1 MKKLY
6 IVLLASV
13 LFLSCSDDEPAVVQ
27 GTPMA
32 SIGNI
37 TYDIG
42 AITSTSVTIEF
53 TAIDFTSD
61 GSQFKLEIWHKKPAD
76 SDWTIKDITNAASE
90 SEHLVDGLELAT
102 KYVIKPVFTI
112 GELVKEGAE
121 TSITTLPFKSIERKD
136 FIFEEI
142 LLLSNDTSVDFQA
155 FESEP
160 SFYLKYANDS
170 IQMTYTAIS
179 KDSLLIAFQANNSLF
194 FEGNEGYVEKVDTSI
209 SFQFKD
215 YYEEDWKT
223 MEIFNR
229 QPKIESLVSQNVV
242 TCTDLDHT
250 KLRFDGLFWNARA
263 SLDILLEADEY
274 TISIKNVQDPAIST
288 PVFTKSDF
296 IENVAEAC
304 ETGFDI
310 LLELPVQNR
319 FHSGSSLWI
328 SFPMNLLPEG
338 NYQLHFSAFKNDE
351 THTAEPLEFVL
362 SYE

>member
-6 IVLLASV
+6 IGLLASV

-42 AITSTSVTIEF
+42 AITSSSVIIEF
-53 TAIDFTSD
+53 TSIDFTSD
-61 GSQFKLEIWHKKPAD
+61 GSPFVLEIWHKKPSD

-102 KYVIKPVFTI
+102 KYTIKPVFAI

-121 TSITTLPFKSIERKD
+121 TNITTLPFKSVERKD
-136 FIFEEI
+136 FKFEQI
-142 LLLSNDTSVDFQA
+142 LLLSNDTTVDFLA

-170 IQMTYTAIS
+170 IPMMYDAIS
-179 KDSLLIAFQANNSLF
+179 KDSLLIAFQADNSLF
-194 FEGNEGYVEKVDTSI
+194 FDANEAYVENINATI

-229 QPKIESLVSQNVV
+229 QPKIDAMALQNVV
-242 TCTDLDHT
+242 ACTGVDHT
-250 KLRFDGLFWNARA
+250 KLRFDGLFWNAR
-263 SLDILLEADEY
+263 SFSDILLEADDY
-274 TISIKNVQDPAIST
+274 AITIENVQDPNIST

-296 IENVAEAC
+296 IDNVAEAC

-310 LLELPVQNR
+310 LVDPPVQNN

-328 SFPMNLLPEG
+328 SFPMDLLPEG
-338 NYQLHFSAFKNDE
+338 DYQLQFSAIQNDV

-362 SYE
+362 AYN